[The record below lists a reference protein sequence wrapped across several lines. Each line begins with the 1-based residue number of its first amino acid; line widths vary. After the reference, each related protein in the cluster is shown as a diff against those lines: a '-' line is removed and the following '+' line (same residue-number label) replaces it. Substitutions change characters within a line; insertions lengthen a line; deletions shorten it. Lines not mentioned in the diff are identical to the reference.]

1 MLVMLTRLAMGNV
14 MNDWSTA
21 IGSAATAI
29 ERRRVAN
36 NDAEIMIA
44 IRVWLQQE
52 VLSPLYIYISSIH
65 PHGKALWLCS
75 RKVVGFRGLNICD
88 GS

>member
-21 IGSAATAI
+21 IGSAAIGSAATAV

-36 NDAEIMIA
+36 NDTGIMIA

-52 VLSPLYIYISSIH
+52 VLASLYIYHFQFIH
-65 PHGKALWLCS
+65 MDHGKLCS
-75 RKVVGFRGLNICD
+75 RKMVGF
-88 GS
+88 